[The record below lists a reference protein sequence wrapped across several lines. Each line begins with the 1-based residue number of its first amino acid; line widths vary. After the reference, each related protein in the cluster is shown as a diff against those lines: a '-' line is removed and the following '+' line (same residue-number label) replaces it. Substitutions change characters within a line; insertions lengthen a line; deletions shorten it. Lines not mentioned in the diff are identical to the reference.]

1 MEDRSVIRWRVHLAS
16 PPERVYAM
24 LATAEGRRRFWAA
37 SAEESDGVV
46 EFRFTNGQVLR
57 GRVLERDPPRRFAVE
72 YFGGSAAAFDLA
84 EDGQGGTD
92 LTLTETG
99 VPPGEWEDNRA
110 GWITVLLTLKA
121 AVDFAVDLR
130 NHDPLRAWERG
141 FVDV

>member
-1 MEDRSVIRWRVHLAS
+1 MEDRSIIRWRVHLAS

-24 LATAEGRRRFWAA
+24 LATAEGRCRFWAA

-46 EFRFTNGQVLR
+46 DFRFTNGQVLR

-72 YFGGSAAAFDLA
+72 YFGGSAAAFDLE
-84 EDGQGGTD
+84 EDGEGGTD

-99 VPPGEWEDNRA
+99 VPPEEWEDNRA
-110 GWITVLLTLKA
+110 GWVSVLLTLKA

-130 NHDPLRAWERG
+130 NHDPLRGWEQG

>member
-1 MEDRSVIRWRVHLAS
+1 MV
-16 PPERVYAM
+16 
-24 LATAEGRRRFWAA
+24 ATAEGRRRFWAA

-46 EFRFTNGQVLR
+46 EFRFTNGQALR

-84 EDGQGGTD
+84 EDGKGGTD

-99 VPPGEWEDNRA
+99 VPPEEWEDNRA

-121 AVDFAVDLR
+121 AVDFAFDLR
-130 NHDPLRAWERG
+130 NHDPLRAWEQG